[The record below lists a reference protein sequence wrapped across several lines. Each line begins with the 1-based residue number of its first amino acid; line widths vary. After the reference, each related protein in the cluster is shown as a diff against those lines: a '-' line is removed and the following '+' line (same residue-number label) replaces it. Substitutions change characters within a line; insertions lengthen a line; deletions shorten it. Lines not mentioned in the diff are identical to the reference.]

1 MPPTTT
7 SPPLCCAFIII
18 AMMLVTLTLPAIAE
32 ENHSHASPDNVGL
45 DERLG
50 ALLPLDLTFTDEKG
64 QQHTL
69 RELVTGPTLIL
80 PIYYKC
86 PNVCNFMQAGVASV
100 LKDVGREAGKDY
112 HVISISFDET
122 ETVHNAQS
130 ASRLYRGLAGEQF
143 PDRAWT
149 FLIGQPEAFSTFL
162 DAAGYHFMRQGVD
175 FVHPV
180 VSFVI
185 DKDGRLIRYLHGVR
199 PLPKD
204 LTLAFFEAE
213 KGRAGAT
220 IRTMVQ
226 YCFSYDP
233 QQKTYVFNLLRVSAT
248 AILATLGIFLA
259 FLVFGGKKKKKG
271 SHP

>member
-1 MPPTTT
+1 MTVIRMLCRTLIITVLLLST
-7 SPPLCCAFIII
+7 SSLA
-18 AMMLVTLTLPAIAE
+18 AEREELSLPAPPA
-32 ENHSHASPDNVGL
+32 ASVGL
-45 DERLG
+45 DEKLG
-50 ALLPLDLTFTDEKG
+50 ATLPLDLTFTDETG
-64 QQHTL
+64 RPVTL
-69 RELVTGPTLIL
+69 RELVVGPTLIL

-100 LKDVGREAGKDY
+100 LRDVGRTAGEQY
-112 HVISISFDET
+112 RVISISFDET
-122 ETVHNAQS
+122 ETVHNAES
-130 ASRLYRGLAGEQF
+130 AARLYRGLAGENF
-143 PDRAWT
+143 PANAWT
-149 FLIGQPEAFSTFL
+149 FLIGEPQAFNTFL

-180 VSFVI
+180 TSFVI

-213 KGRAGAT
+213 SGRTGTT
-220 IRTMVQ
+220 IRKMVQ

-271 SHP
+271 SRS